1 MKSKD
6 QREQLT
12 IWRPLLDIS
21 REQICQWVQQLQIAY
36 VNDPTN
42 LDTQYDRAWCR
53 HELWHI
59 LQSRYP
65 KMQQALART
74 SYLMQDAN
82 EILNEV
88 LQQDLSFCG
97 NEEKLDL
104 IKLKQLSLARQ
115 RQLLSTWMKGQD
127 TYRPAFEMVQRLQ
140 DEKLTLKP
148 RLGGEK
154 IHLYGRIGAWPLKKA
169 IQEAHIFPW
178 MRHTIQILSVDNVML
193 GVFTPNGFWLAQS
206 EYCEIGALNCNITFI
221 GGGNM
226 AQALIGGLLSRGLPA
241 TRITVSD
248 PFEKIRLLLQEK
260 DVHVTEDNIEAIKH
274 ADIVVFAVK
283 PQVLGSVLKP
293 LKGLL
298 DDKLLISIV
307 AGAEIKTISDLTGSE
322 RIVRV
327 MPNTPALVQTGA
339 HGIYANPEVSAK
351 DRELTTQVLA
361 ATGLTLWVN
370 SEAQIDAV
378 TAVSGSGPAYFFYMM
393 ESMIRA
399 GKNMGLDEKVATAL
413 TLQTAL
419 GAAQMAITSS
429 SAPSDLRKNVTSP
442 NGTTQAALEVFDRA
456 QISQNIQTALAAA
469 QKRSQELAQELSDS
483 IK

>member
-1 MKSKD
+1 MSA
-6 QREQLT
+6 
-12 IWRPLLDIS
+12 
-21 REQICQWVQQLQIAY
+21 V
-36 VNDPTN
+36 
-42 LDTQYDRAWCR
+42 
-53 HELWHI
+53 
-59 LQSRYP
+59 
-65 KMQQALART
+65 
-74 SYLMQDAN
+74 
-82 EILNEV
+82 
-88 LQQDLSFCG
+88 
-97 NEEKLDL
+97 
-104 IKLKQLSLARQ
+104 
-115 RQLLSTWMKGQD
+115 
-127 TYRPAFEMVQRLQ
+127 
-140 DEKLTLKP
+140 
-148 RLGGEK
+148 
-154 IHLYGRIGAWPLKKA
+154 
-169 IQEAHIFPW
+169 
-178 MRHTIQILSVDNVML
+178 
-193 GVFTPNGFWLAQS
+193 
-206 EYCEIGALNCNITFI
+206 LNCNITFI

-248 PFEKIRLLLQEK
+248 PVEKVRELLKEK
-260 DVHVTEDNIEAIKH
+260 DVHVTDDNVAAIKD

-283 PQVLGSVLKP
+283 PQVLGTVLKP
-293 LKGLL
+293 LNGLFKN
-298 DDKLLISIV
+298 KLIISIV
-307 AGAEIKTISDLTGSE
+307 AGAEIKTISDLTGND

-339 HGIYANPEVSAK
+339 HGMYANEDVDTK
-351 DRELTTQVLA
+351 DRELATQVLA
-361 ATGLTLWVN
+361 STGLTIWVG

-429 SAPSDLRKNVTSP
+429 SAPSELRKNVTSP
-442 NGTTQAALEVFDRA
+442 NGTTQAAIEAFDRA